1 MGERGAGVGGGIGLL
16 VGLEE
21 GEIIE
26 RDLGLPLSCIVCF
39 ALLCLEETAT
49 TGVATAAES
58 AEIAISLTVSA
69 AASVLRVPEVSLGD
83 ASTALTGATS
93 CVVRVTLFALLGR
106 LVRFIGCV

>member
-1 MGERGAGVGGGIGLL
+1 MGERGASVGGGIGLL

-26 RDLGLPLSCIVCF
+26 RDFGLPLSCIVCF

-69 AASVLRVPEVSLGD
+69 AMSAFSVPETILGD
-83 ASTALTGATS
+83 ASTDLTRAIS
-93 CVVRVTLFALLGR
+93 
-106 LVRFIGCV
+106 

>member
-21 GEIIE
+21 GEIM
-26 RDLGLPLSCIVCF
+26 RDFGLPLSCIVCF

-93 CVVRVTLFALLGR
+93 CVVRVTLFASLGR
-106 LVRFIGCV
+106 LARFKGRV

>member
-69 AASVLRVPEVSLGD
+69 ALSAFGVPETILGD
-83 ASTALTGATS
+83 ASIDLTRAIS
-93 CVVRVTLFALLGR
+93 
-106 LVRFIGCV
+106 

>member
-26 RDLGLPLSCIVCF
+26 RDFGLPLSCIVCF
-39 ALLCLEETAT
+39 ALLCLEETA
-49 TGVATAAES
+49 ATAAES

-69 AASVLRVPEVSLGD
+69 ATSAFCVPETETILRD

-93 CVVRVTLFALLGR
+93 
-106 LVRFIGCV
+106 